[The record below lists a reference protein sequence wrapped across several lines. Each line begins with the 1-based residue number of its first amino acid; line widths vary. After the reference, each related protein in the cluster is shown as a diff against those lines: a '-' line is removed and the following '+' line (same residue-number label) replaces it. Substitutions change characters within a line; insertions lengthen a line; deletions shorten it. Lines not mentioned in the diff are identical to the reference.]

1 MKPIFSKIRVL
12 GTAALALF
20 LTASCSDILDEQPRS
35 SYDPTFF
42 KTEKG
47 VEGGVTSMYAH
58 LRYIY
63 GQAYYYNSCL
73 TGTDEATWGW
83 SADGNFKD
91 ADLSGVGNLTAT
103 TCRSDALWGTAF
115 SNINTANGVIE
126 NGAEVRVN
134 ESLVSEAR
142 FFRAFDYF
150 LLVQTFGGVPLDL
163 GSGELKFNITPSR
176 TSVRNTVPEVYTKA
190 IFPDLLTAIENLPA
204 NPRMTGGVTKTVAR
218 LYLAKAYLTYAW
230 WLKNPN
236 NIPTYPECQR
246 TDPDGH
252 DAAWY
257 FQQAYDV
264 AVTAIENPGPFG
276 LQESFWMVNAGPND
290 RNMEIL
296 LYADHTQEDEYYNGG
311 SLSYGGGGAPDNFA
325 GWMMNW
331 NYTDARSADNQAVI
345 NRIAEQCYGRPWTR
359 MAPPL
364 GVFTKTFADK
374 VNDSRYDGTFTT
386 VYRGNWSTAGQ
397 NWESVTNANGMKVK
411 EREPIFSFVF
421 QDMDKIDYAGEGS
434 KSNLGAGT
442 LPGRADWVLGL
453 DAVGRYVYPG
463 LWKLG
468 PYRTDNGSG
477 AGQPNAGSTRPYNIA
492 KFSELYL
499 VAAEAAVEGAA
510 TQAGKSARDLVNV
523 LRARAGRWTYSN
535 AEYKEVDRDFS
546 AEMTAATPA
555 TIDINYI
562 LDERSREFYGEGYRW
577 FDLVRTQKW
586 NEYADS
592 YVICGGKGDHNPQT
606 YSRTIEAFHYL
617 RPIPQGQLDGMEMTE
632 EEKTLI
638 RIRDTEIDFLFF
650 KSTRR
655 FFLFLMEEAAVFLWY
670 GLLGR
675 LSSSH
680 RIYVFSLMS
689 MWLPSNKFTV
699 SLRWVSFI
707 T

>member
-47 VEGGVTSMYAH
+47 MEGGVTSMYAH

-126 NGAEVRVN
+126 NGAEVGVN

-163 GSGELKFNITPSR
+163 GSGELKFNITPLR

-204 NPRMTGGVTKTVAR
+204 NPRVTGGVTKTVAR

-246 TDPDGH
+246 TDPNGH

-632 EEKTLI
+632 EEKDAYQNPGY
-638 RIRDTEIDFLFF
+638 RD
-650 KSTRR
+650 
-655 FFLFLMEEAAVFLWY
+655 
-670 GLLGR
+670 
-675 LSSSH
+675 
-680 RIYVFSLMS
+680 
-689 MWLPSNKFTV
+689 
-699 SLRWVSFI
+699 
-707 T
+707 

>member
-126 NGAEVRVN
+126 NGAEVGVN

-204 NPRMTGGVTKTVAR
+204 NPRVTGGVTKTVAR

-236 NIPTYPECQR
+236 NVPTYPECQR

-510 TQAGKSARDLVNV
+510 TQAGKSVRDLVNV

-632 EEKTLI
+632 EEKDAYQNPGY
-638 RIRDTEIDFLFF
+638 RD
-650 KSTRR
+650 
-655 FFLFLMEEAAVFLWY
+655 
-670 GLLGR
+670 
-675 LSSSH
+675 
-680 RIYVFSLMS
+680 
-689 MWLPSNKFTV
+689 
-699 SLRWVSFI
+699 
-707 T
+707 

>member
-1 MKPIFSKIRVL
+1 MTMKPIFSKIRVL

-126 NGAEVRVN
+126 NGAEVGVN

-204 NPRMTGGVTKTVAR
+204 NPRVTGGVTKTVAR
-218 LYLAKAYLTYAW
+218 LYLAKAYLAYAW

-311 SLSYGGGGAPDNFA
+311 SLSYGSGGAPDNFA

-442 LPGRADWVLGL
+442 LPGRPDWVLGL

-632 EEKTLI
+632 EEKDAYQNPGY
-638 RIRDTEIDFLFF
+638 RD
-650 KSTRR
+650 
-655 FFLFLMEEAAVFLWY
+655 
-670 GLLGR
+670 
-675 LSSSH
+675 
-680 RIYVFSLMS
+680 
-689 MWLPSNKFTV
+689 
-699 SLRWVSFI
+699 
-707 T
+707 

>member
-20 LTASCSDILDEQPRS
+20 LTASCSDILDEHPRS

-126 NGAEVRVN
+126 NGAEVGVN

-204 NPRMTGGVTKTVAR
+204 NPRVTGGVTKTVAR

-442 LPGRADWVLGL
+442 LPGRPDWVLGL

-510 TQAGKSARDLVNV
+510 TQAGKSVRDLVNV

-632 EEKTLI
+632 EEKDAYQNPGY
-638 RIRDTEIDFLFF
+638 RD
-650 KSTRR
+650 
-655 FFLFLMEEAAVFLWY
+655 
-670 GLLGR
+670 
-675 LSSSH
+675 
-680 RIYVFSLMS
+680 
-689 MWLPSNKFTV
+689 
-699 SLRWVSFI
+699 
-707 T
+707 

>member
-35 SYDPTFF
+35 SYDPTFL

-91 ADLSGVGNLTAT
+91 ADLSGVGNPTAT

-126 NGAEVRVN
+126 NGAEVGVN

-163 GSGELKFNITPSR
+163 GSGELKFNITPSH

-204 NPRMTGGVTKTVAR
+204 NPRVTGGVTKTVAR

-246 TDPDGH
+246 TDPNGH

-442 LPGRADWVLGL
+442 LPDRADWVLGL

-632 EEKTLI
+632 EEKDAYQNPGY
-638 RIRDTEIDFLFF
+638 RD
-650 KSTRR
+650 
-655 FFLFLMEEAAVFLWY
+655 
-670 GLLGR
+670 
-675 LSSSH
+675 
-680 RIYVFSLMS
+680 
-689 MWLPSNKFTV
+689 
-699 SLRWVSFI
+699 
-707 T
+707 

>member
-126 NGAEVRVN
+126 NGAEVGVN

-204 NPRMTGGVTKTVAR
+204 NPRVTGGVTKTVAR

-257 FQQAYDV
+257 FQQAYDL

-632 EEKTLI
+632 EEKDAYQNPGY
-638 RIRDTEIDFLFF
+638 RD
-650 KSTRR
+650 
-655 FFLFLMEEAAVFLWY
+655 
-670 GLLGR
+670 
-675 LSSSH
+675 
-680 RIYVFSLMS
+680 
-689 MWLPSNKFTV
+689 
-699 SLRWVSFI
+699 
-707 T
+707 

>member
-103 TCRSDALWGTAF
+103 TCRSDALWETAF

-126 NGAEVRVN
+126 NGAEVGVN

-204 NPRMTGGVTKTVAR
+204 NPRVTGGVTKTVAR

-442 LPGRADWVLGL
+442 LPDRADWVLGL

-632 EEKTLI
+632 EEKDAYQNPGY
-638 RIRDTEIDFLFF
+638 RD
-650 KSTRR
+650 
-655 FFLFLMEEAAVFLWY
+655 
-670 GLLGR
+670 
-675 LSSSH
+675 
-680 RIYVFSLMS
+680 
-689 MWLPSNKFTV
+689 
-699 SLRWVSFI
+699 
-707 T
+707 

>member
-126 NGAEVRVN
+126 NGAEVGVN

-163 GSGELKFNITPSR
+163 GSGKLKFNITPSR

-204 NPRMTGGVTKTVAR
+204 NPRVTGGVTKTVAR

-246 TDPDGH
+246 TDPNGH

-421 QDMDKIDYAGEGS
+421 QDMDKIDYAGKGS

-632 EEKTLI
+632 EEKDAYQNPGY
-638 RIRDTEIDFLFF
+638 RD
-650 KSTRR
+650 
-655 FFLFLMEEAAVFLWY
+655 
-670 GLLGR
+670 
-675 LSSSH
+675 
-680 RIYVFSLMS
+680 
-689 MWLPSNKFTV
+689 
-699 SLRWVSFI
+699 
-707 T
+707 

>member
-83 SADGNFKD
+83 NADGNFKD

-126 NGAEVRVN
+126 NGAEVGVN

-204 NPRMTGGVTKTVAR
+204 NPRVTGGVTKTVAR

-246 TDPDGH
+246 TDPNGH

-510 TQAGKSARDLVNV
+510 TQAGKSVRDLVNV

-632 EEKTLI
+632 EEKDAYQNPGY
-638 RIRDTEIDFLFF
+638 RD
-650 KSTRR
+650 
-655 FFLFLMEEAAVFLWY
+655 
-670 GLLGR
+670 
-675 LSSSH
+675 
-680 RIYVFSLMS
+680 
-689 MWLPSNKFTV
+689 
-699 SLRWVSFI
+699 
-707 T
+707 

>member
-126 NGAEVRVN
+126 NGAEVGVN

-163 GSGELKFNITPSR
+163 GAGELKFNITPSR

-204 NPRMTGGVTKTVAR
+204 NPRVTGGVTKTVAR

-246 TDPDGH
+246 TDPNGH

-421 QDMDKIDYAGEGS
+421 QDMDKIDYVGEGS

-632 EEKTLI
+632 EEKDAYQNPGY
-638 RIRDTEIDFLFF
+638 RD
-650 KSTRR
+650 
-655 FFLFLMEEAAVFLWY
+655 
-670 GLLGR
+670 
-675 LSSSH
+675 
-680 RIYVFSLMS
+680 
-689 MWLPSNKFTV
+689 
-699 SLRWVSFI
+699 
-707 T
+707 